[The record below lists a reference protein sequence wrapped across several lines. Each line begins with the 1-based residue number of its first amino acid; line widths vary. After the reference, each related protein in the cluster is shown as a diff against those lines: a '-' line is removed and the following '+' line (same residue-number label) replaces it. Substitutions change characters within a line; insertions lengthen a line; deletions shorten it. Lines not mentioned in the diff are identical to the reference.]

1 LAGIEDYLLAVAT
14 YQAAPQHWPD
24 AAVTLRR
31 GAQVLLRAG
40 QGTAPSEDLG
50 VASGDVTQRSASTQ
64 ACPYGGDNLERAA
77 NGEHPEETQQAH
89 RGQTQKWERKGEQEK
104 QVHRGVSA

>member
-1 LAGIEDYLLAVAT
+1 LFVNIETTIRENVRLASYKPVTERFAILI
-14 YQAAPQHWPD
+14 APTGPSDGKWPD
-24 AAVTLRR
+24 HV
-31 GAQVLLRAG
+31 
-40 QGTAPSEDLG
+40 
-50 VASGDVTQRSASTQ
+50 
-64 ACPYGGDNLERAA
+64 CPYGGDNLERAA